1 MAIARRIGAGVVL
14 VLAAV
19 GLIVCLAVIVA
30 VWAARPPVDD
40 TVDTSV
46 DTLVGY
52 LDLASGDIQQVDA
65 SLVDAQGAVNSVT
78 QQAQQGQVAPNLAA
92 DLAPRLQRLS
102 DLTTRIQSSLGTL
115 QKGVEAADRL
125 PSVDTSTLQ
134 GRLERVNNGLTQVQS
149 KMNDMQ
155 AAIAQRDNPRIA
167 AASTTVSG
175 AITDARN
182 ALADA
187 QANIANTRTSLI
199 NAEEQIS
206 RWTVLAALAFTLLF
220 LLLGAGQVSLI
231 AHAWSWM
238 RKPKK
243 TTVSAPPPSTKTPEQ
258 SPAQPARGDPA
269 VAEP

>member
-1 MAIARRIGAGVVL
+1 MTIARRIGAGVVL

-40 TVDTSV
+40 TVASSV

-65 SLVDAQGAVNSVT
+65 SLVDAQGAVNNVT
-78 QQAQQGQVAPNLAA
+78 QQAQQGQVAPDLGAN
-92 DLAPRLQRLS
+92 LAPRLQRLS
-102 DLTTRIQSSLGTL
+102 DLSTRIQSSLDTL
-115 QKGVEAADRL
+115 QKGVAAADRL

-134 GRLERVNNGLTQVQS
+134 GRLRRVENGLTQVQTRL
-149 KMNDMQ
+149 NDMQ

-167 AASTTVSG
+167 TASTAVSG
-175 AITDARN
+175 AITDARGS
-182 ALADA
+182 LADA
-187 QANIANTRTSLI
+187 QANIANTRASLI
-199 NAEEQIS
+199 DAKDQIS
-206 RWTVLAALAFTLLF
+206 RWTLGAALAFTLLF

-231 AHAWSWM
+231 AHAWTWM

-243 TTVSAPPPSTKTPEQ
+243 TTVSAPPSTKTPEQ
-258 SPAQPARGDPA
+258 SPAQPAQSDPA